1 MWPEEGSGCSRV
13 LPFLFV
19 IRFASVALL
28 LSGCGRL
35 PETFAPPVQRTAL
48 AAAPFVVMSDPHADD
63 YIEQGFRDKSE
74 GPWRWAREHP
84 VLRFRLPRLATATF
98 HMRLT
103 RPGAPFPLD
112 APMTLTFSCNGHVF
126 DRARFEKPGEFQYEH
141 AVPVEFLKP
150 DVVNLIAIDP
160 DKTVAR
166 PGEKL
171 SFVVIRAG
179 FTE

>member
-1 MWPEEGSGCSRV
+1 MWREEGSGRSPV
-13 LPFLFV
+13 LPFFFVLRIASLALFL
-19 IRFASVALL
+19 F
-28 LSGCGRL
+28 GCGRL
-35 PETFAPPVQRTAL
+35 PESYAPPVQRTAL
-48 AAAPFVVMSDPHADD
+48 AAAPFVVMSDPHASE
-63 YIEQGFRDKSE
+63 YIEQGFRDNSE

-98 HMRLT
+98 HMTLT

-112 APMTLTFSCNGHVF
+112 GPMTLTLSCNGHVF
-126 DRARFEKPGEFQYEH
+126 DQARFDKPGEFQYEH

-150 DVVNLIAIDP
+150 GDVNLIAIDP

-171 SFVVIRAG
+171 SFVLIRAG